1 MIEYIVLSKIYAT
14 ENVELY
20 RLRLL
25 QLPQI
30 GELRPLNRKIASE
43 RNMSNEGTDIHCS
56 DADSSPNSVLPV
68 LDQSVRTS
76 NLGTGQYSRVR
87 NRLHSRTLSDFIFD
101 LHFKMQ

>member
-30 GELRPLNRKIASE
+30 GELRPPNRKIAPE

-68 LDQSVRTS
+68 LEVLANT
-76 NLGTGQYSRVR
+76 T
-87 NRLHSRTLSDFIFD
+87 
-101 LHFKMQ
+101 